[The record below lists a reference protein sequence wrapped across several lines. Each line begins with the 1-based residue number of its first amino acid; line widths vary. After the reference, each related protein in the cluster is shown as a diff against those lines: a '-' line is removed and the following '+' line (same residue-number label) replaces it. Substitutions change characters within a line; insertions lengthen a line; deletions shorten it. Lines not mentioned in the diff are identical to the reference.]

1 VTAKHRGGRRSWQR
15 RVPGVLVAVLAAASA
30 VGLVTVALQGTGTET
45 AAAAAAGGMAT
56 LTGGTVARSRRHRG
70 HHRVSSA
77 HPPPMSL
84 TADAQLQPS
93 VAVAMSVPPLPADTI
108 LESDNDGAWSAPAW
122 WAPPLP
128 QSITPERVL
137 DLRDPAVP
145 ALFVVPQALSQP
157 EPQPAEGD
165 VDPMVDTVPHPV
177 VKLFP
182 LGGLEVDRAAGSI
195 DDRVYAA
202 FDAERRHLQ
211 AAALA
216 GGRHASEH
224 PTDAAKPRSASYRS
238 RHSA

>member
-1 VTAKHRGGRRSWQR
+1 M
-15 RVPGVLVAVLAAASA
+15 LVAVLAAASA
-30 VGLVTVALQGTGTET
+30 GGLVTVALQGTGTET
-45 AAAAAAGGMAT
+45 AAAGAAGGLAT
-56 LTGGTVARSRRHRG
+56 LTGGTVVGSRRHRG

-84 TADAQLQPS
+84 MTDAQLQPS
-93 VAVAMSVPPLPADTI
+93 VAAAMSTPPLPAGAI
-108 LESDNDGAWSAPAW
+108 LESDNHGAWSAPAW

-128 QSITPERVL
+128 RPIAPERVL

-145 ALFVVPQALSQP
+145 ALFVVPQAQP
-157 EPQPAEGD
+157 EPAAGD
-165 VDPMVDTVPHPV
+165 IDPMVDPMVDTVPHPV